1 MYIPGNEVLG
11 EGCGVSGGGGGSC
24 RGSVSVKLVILKG

>member
-11 EGCGVSGGGGGSC
+11 EGCGVSGGGGSC